1 MINAKEEMFELLAKG
16 GKDYRTN
23 MSVDNVIFGYH
34 EKELKILLFRNIHYS
49 PWMLPSGYI
58 KKSED
63 VETAAVRVAWQ
74 RTGLDNL
81 FLQQFKI
88 FSSPDRTID
97 PLFTPEIL
105 SRLAGF
111 SIDQNHWIFGP
122 VISIGFY
129 TLTEFSKVNLNVGYF
144 SEEAKWWDLADLPP
158 LLLDHQLIINEALES
173 LRLNLYHYPIGY
185 ELLPEKFTLPEI
197 RVLYETILGKQMDDR
212 NFARKLMSLG
222 IIVKLD
228 ELKQMHGHRLPYL
241 YKFNKEIYQQALT
254 EGIFI
259 S

>member
-1 MINAKEEMFELLAKG
+1 MISAKEEMFELLAKG
-16 GKDYRTN
+16 GKDYRAN

-34 EKELKILLFRNIHYS
+34 EKELKILLFHNIPLS
-49 PWMLPSGYI
+49 LWMLPSGYI
-58 KKSED
+58 KKTENA
-63 VETAAVRVAWQ
+63 ETAAARVAQQ
-74 RTGLDNL
+74 RTGLDGL

-88 FSSPDRTID
+88 FSDPGRNVD
-97 PLFTPEIL
+97 PLFTAEVL
-105 SRLAGF
+105 GGLAGY

-129 TLTEFSKVNLNVGYF
+129 TLTEFSKVNINAGYF
-144 SEEAKWWDLADLPP
+144 SEEAKWCDLADLPP
-158 LLLDHQLIINEALES
+158 LFLDHQLIINEALKS

-241 YKFNKEIYQQALT
+241 YKFNKEVYQQALT